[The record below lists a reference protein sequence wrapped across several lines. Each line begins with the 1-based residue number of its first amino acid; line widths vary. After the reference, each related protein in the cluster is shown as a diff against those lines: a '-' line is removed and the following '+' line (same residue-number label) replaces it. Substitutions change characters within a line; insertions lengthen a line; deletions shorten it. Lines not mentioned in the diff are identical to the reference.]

1 MNYKQKF
8 LYFVAGAIVMLI
20 GLGIG
25 AIVSPPLT
33 AQNNGVFDRV
43 ICSELFIGKDIMRPG
58 ILMAS
63 DPAYGNYLYIHQATG
78 NPDKAAITIGS
89 GIKGT
94 NQITLNNPANK
105 EAINFTANP
114 KLSALFLSNPEGTPG
129 VVLACTESVSQLS
142 LLRNKTQDIFSL
154 AADRNRGTVGMNF
167 YDRRGKTRMKLGHNY
182 DINIYGTYGNTIW
195 QTPE

>member
-1 MNYKQKF
+1 MNYKQKI
-8 LYFVAGAIVMLI
+8 LYFVSGAVVMLI

-25 AIVSPPLT
+25 AIVAPPLT
-33 AQNNGVFDRV
+33 AQNDGVFDRV
-43 ICSELFIGKDIMRPG
+43 ICSELFIGQDIMQPG

-78 NPDKAAITIGS
+78 NPDEAAITLGS

-94 NQITLNNPANK
+94 NQITLDNPANK
-105 EAINFTANP
+105 EAIDFTANP
-114 KLSALFLSNPEGTPG
+114 KLSALFLSKPDGTPG
-129 VVLACTESVSQLS
+129 LILASTKSVSQLS

-154 AADRNRGTVGMNF
+154 AADRNRGTVDMNF
-167 YDRRGKTRMKLGHNY
+167 YDTRGKTRLKLGHNY

-195 QTPE
+195 QAPK